1 MVGQAQA
8 AQMVCR
14 FSEGDASMGDL
25 LGGKGSNLCEMT
37 RLGLPVPPGFV
48 ITTQVC
54 RDYLAG
60 DYTLPDG
67 LAGTIRERIAEL
79 EQAIG
84 HEFGSSTNPL
94 LVSVRSGARI
104 SMPGMM
110 DTILNLGINDKIVE
124 GLGAMMGDR
133 RPAWDAYRRFIQ
145 IYAEVVQEVAAEPFE
160 ECLAEHKARAGVE
173 LDYELSA
180 VQLQAVTRDF
190 KAMARESA
198 GSAPPEDPWEQLMGA
213 VDAVFRSW
221 NNPRAIV
228 YRNQYGIDHDMGTA
242 VTIMGMVYGNL
253 GPTSGTGV
261 LFTRNPSNGQREMYG
276 EFLSNAQGE
285 DVVAGVRTPEPLA
298 SLAKVM
304 PERSEE
310 LLTLAGDLERHYR
323 DVQDVEFTIEQGRL
337 YLLQTRNAKRTP
349 LSSVKTAVDMVHE
362 GMIDREQALQRVDP
376 EEITQLLVPQFA
388 SDLSE
393 EELRERLLAT
403 GAGASPGAASG
414 RVCFD
419 ADTAVDLAR
428 RGERVLLVRPE
439 TKPDDI
445 HGIIAA
451 AGVVTSRGGVT
462 SHAAV
467 VTRGLGKPCIVGC
480 ESLQVDLELL
490 EMSGNG
496 QTVKAGE
503 RVSIDGT
510 LGNVYSG
517 ELATVNPRLEDLP
530 EASELL
536 SWADEARRLGVMA
549 NADTPADAR
558 QAIVMGAEG
567 IGLCRTEHMFLDPNR
582 LPAVRQMLLNSEAA
596 EEWRREQEALD
607 SRFRGNDEL
616 AGRRVDPLA
625 NPFMNPEAA
634 DIPAE
639 VVDFYQALER
649 VKLLQTN
656 DFRGILRA
664 MSRRPVIIRLLDA
677 PLHEFLPPYD
687 ELLTEL
693 ATLRAQHEMGGGRP
707 HPDHLPEGERILAE
721 KEAFL
726 HQVDSLRE
734 SNPMLGH
741 RGCRLGLSFPE
752 IYRMQVEAIITAG
765 AQLVSEGIEV
775 HPEVMVPLT
784 VDVEEMRRLRA
795 DLTRVASEVQERM
808 GVEVHYKFGTMV
820 ETPRAALTAGAV
832 AEESEFFSFG
842 TNDLTQMTYGFSR
855 DDAEGKFLR
864 SYVNEGVLPADP
876 FQSIDRDG
884 VGELVRLAVQA
895 GRRVRPELEIGICG
909 EHGGDPASVAFCHEA
924 GLDYV
929 SCSPFR
935 VPVARLAAAQ
945 AALEG

>member
-1 MVGQAQA
+1 MVVQAQA
-8 AQMVCR
+8 AQMVYR

-60 DYTLPDG
+60 DYTLPEG
-67 LAGTIRERIAEL
+67 LAATVRERVAEL

-84 HEFGSSTNPL
+84 HQFGATANPL

-110 DTILNLGINDKIVE
+110 DTILNLGINDHIVE
-124 GLGAMMGDR
+124 GLSAMMGDR
-133 RPAWDAYRRFIQ
+133 RPAWDAYRRFVQ
-145 IYAEVVQEVAAEPFE
+145 IYAEVVQEVAPEPFE

-173 LDYELSA
+173 LDYELTA
-180 VQLQAVTRDF
+180 EQLQAVTRDF
-190 KAMARESA
+190 KEIVRQSA
-198 GSAPPEDPWEQLMGA
+198 GAAPPDDPWQQLFGA
-213 VDAVFRSW
+213 VEAVFRSW

-261 LFTRNPSNGQREMYG
+261 LFTRDPSTGQREVYG

-285 DVVAGVRTPEPLA
+285 DVVAGVRTPEPLSA
-298 SLAKVM
+298 LADAM

-310 LLTLAGDLERHYR
+310 LLSLASNLEKHYR

-349 LSSVKTAVDMVHE
+349 LSSVKTAVDMVRE
-362 GMIDREQALQRVDP
+362 GMIDREQALRRVDP

-388 SDLSE
+388 AGLPE
-393 EELRERLLAT
+393 EELSERLLTT

-419 ADTAVDLAR
+419 ADVAEDLAR
-428 RGERVLLVRPE
+428 RGETVILVRPE

-480 ESLQVDLELL
+480 EGMQVDLELG

-496 QTVKAGE
+496 HTRREGDQ
-503 RVSIDGT
+503 VSIDGA
-510 LGNVYSG
+510 LGNVYVG

-536 SWADEARRLGVMA
+536 AWADEARRLGVMA

-558 QAIVMGAEG
+558 QAIIMGAEG

-582 LPAVRQMLLNSEAA
+582 LPAVRQMLLNSEVA
-596 EEWRREQEALD
+596 EEWRREHEGA
-607 SRFRGNDEL
+607 SI
-616 AGRRVDPLA
+616 DPLA
-625 NPFMNPEAA
+625 NPFMNPEVS
-634 DIPAE
+634 DIPSA

-649 VKLLQTN
+649 VRRLQTN
-656 DFRGILRA
+656 DFRGILRV
-664 MSRRPVIIRLLDA
+664 MSRKPVIIRLLDA

-693 ATLRAQHEMGGGRP
+693 ATLRATGA
-707 HPDHLPEGERILAE
+707 DADVVTE

-726 HQVDSLRE
+726 NRVDSLRE

-752 IYRMQVEAIITAG
+752 IYRMQVQAIITAG
-765 AQLVSEGIEV
+765 AQLVSEGVEV
-775 HPEVMVPLT
+775 HPEIMIPLT

-795 DLTRVASEVQERM
+795 DLTRVAAEVQERM

-820 ETPRAALTAGAV
+820 ETPRAALTAGPV

-864 SYVNEGVLPADP
+864 SYVNEGVLPVDP
-876 FQSIDRDG
+876 FESIDRDG
-884 VGELVRLAVQA
+884 VGELVRLAVNA
-895 GRRVRPELEIGICG
+895 GRKVRPDLEIGICG
-909 EHGGDPASVAFCHEA
+909 EHGGDPRSVAFCHEA
-924 GLDYV
+924 ALDYV

-945 AALEG
+945 AALQDG

>member
-1 MVGQAQA
+1 MPMVGQAQA
-8 AQMVCR
+8 TQMVYR

-60 DYTLPDG
+60 DYTLPEG
-67 LAGTIRERIAEL
+67 LAGTIRARISEL
-79 EQAIG
+79 EKAIG
-84 HEFGSSTNPL
+84 HDFGSTTNPL

-110 DTILNLGINDKIVE
+110 DTILNLGINDEIVE
-124 GLGAMMGDR
+124 GLGTMMGDR
-133 RPAWDAYRRFIQ
+133 RPAWDAYRRFVQ
-145 IYAEVVQEVAAEPFE
+145 IYAEVVQEVAPGPFE
-160 ECLAEHKARAGVE
+160 KCLAEHKAMAGVK
-173 LDYELSA
+173 LDYELTA
-180 VQLQAVTRDF
+180 GQLQAVTRDF
-190 KAMARESA
+190 KEIARQAA
-198 GSAPPEDPWEQLMGA
+198 GAPPPDDPWEQLLGA
-213 VDAVFRSW
+213 VEAVFRSW
-221 NNPRAIV
+221 NNPRASV
-228 YRNQYGIDHDMGTA
+228 YRNQYGIDHNMGTA

-261 LFTRNPSNGQREMYG
+261 LFTRDPSTGQREVYG

-285 DVVAGVRTPEPLA
+285 DVVAGVRTPQPLSA
-298 SLAKVM
+298 LAETM
-304 PERSEE
+304 PERSQE
-310 LLTLAGDLERHYR
+310 LLGLADDLEKHYR

-349 LSSVKTAVDMVHE
+349 LSAVKTAVDMVRE
-362 GMIDREQALQRVDP
+362 GMIDREQALKRVDP

-388 SDLSE
+388 ADMTE
-393 EELRERLLAT
+393 EELEKRLLAT

-419 ADTAVDLAR
+419 ADVAEDLAR
-428 RGERVLLVRPE
+428 RGEQVILVRPE

-445 HGIIAA
+445 HGIIAS

-480 ESLQVDLELL
+480 ENLHVDLELQ

-496 QTVKAGE
+496 LTLKDGDQVSMDGALG
-503 RVSIDGT
+503 RVYT
-510 LGNVYSG
+510 G

-530 EASELL
+530 EARELL
-536 SWADEARRLGVMA
+536 GWADERRKLGVMA

-596 EEWRREQEALD
+596 EEWRRAQN
-607 SRFRGNDEL
+607 G
-616 AGRRVDPLA
+616 GHIDPLA
-625 NPFMNPEAA
+625 NPFMNPEVS
-634 DIPAE
+634 DIPSE

-649 VKLLQTN
+649 VKRLQTN
-656 DFRGILRA
+656 DFRGILRV
-664 MSRRPVIIRLLDA
+664 MSRKPVIIRLLDA
-677 PLHEFLPPYD
+677 PLHEFLPPYE
-687 ELLTEL
+687 ELLIEL
-693 ATLRAQHEMGGGRP
+693 ATLRATGADADM
-707 HPDHLPEGERILAE
+707 LAE

-726 HQVDSLRE
+726 QRVESLRE
-734 SNPMLGH
+734 TNPMLGH

-752 IYRMQVEAIITAG
+752 IYRMQVEAIISAG
-765 AQLVSEGIEV
+765 GQLVSEGVEV
-775 HPEVMVPLT
+775 HPEVMIPLT
-784 VDVEEMRRLRA
+784 VDVEEMRRLRS
-795 DLTRVASEVQERM
+795 DLTRVAAEVQERM
-808 GVEVHYKFGTMV
+808 GVEVPYKFGTMV

-864 SYVNEGVLPADP
+864 NYINEGVLPVDP
-876 FQSIDRDG
+876 FESIDRDG
-884 VGELVRLAVQA
+884 VGELVRLAVNA
-895 GRRVRPELEIGICG
+895 GRKVRPDLEIGICG
-909 EHGGDPASVAFCHEA
+909 EHGGDPKSVAFCHEA

-945 AALEG
+945 AALND

>member
-1 MVGQAQA
+1 MVAQAQA
-8 AQMVCR
+8 AKLVYR
-14 FSEGDASMGDL
+14 FSEGDASMADL

-60 DYTLPDG
+60 GYTLPEG
-67 LAGTIRERIAEL
+67 LAEDVRNRVAEL
-79 EQAIG
+79 EGSIRHQ
-84 HEFGSSTNPL
+84 FGSTTNPL

-110 DTILNLGINDKIVE
+110 DTILNLGINDEIVE
-124 GLGAMMGDR
+124 GLGTMMGDR

-145 IYAEVVQEVAAEPFE
+145 IYAEVVQEVPAEPFE
-160 ECLAEHKARAGVE
+160 ECLADHKARAGVE
-173 LDYELSA
+173 LDYQLSA
-180 VQLQAVTRDF
+180 EQLQAVTREF
-190 KAMARESA
+190 KDIARRYA
-198 GSAPPEDPWEQLMGA
+198 GEPPPDEPWEQLFGA
-213 VDAVFRSW
+213 VEAVFRSW
-221 NNPRAIV
+221 NNPRATV

-261 LFTRNPSNGQREMYG
+261 LFTRDPSTGRRVVYG

-285 DVVAGVRTPEPLA
+285 DVVAGVRTPEPLSA
-298 SLAKVM
+298 LAGAM

-310 LLTLAGDLERHYR
+310 LLRLASSLEKHYR

-349 LSSVKTAVDMVHE
+349 LSAVKTAVDMVRE
-362 GMIDREQALQRVDP
+362 GMIDRERALKRVDP

-388 SDLSE
+388 ADLPE
-393 EELRERLLAT
+393 DELDKRLLAT

-419 ADTAVDLAR
+419 ADVAEDLAR
-428 RGERVLLVRPE
+428 RGEQVILVRPE

-480 ESLQVDLELL
+480 EGMHVDLELG

-496 QTVKAGE
+496 LTIREGD
-503 RVSIDGT
+503 RVSMDGA
-510 LGNVYSG
+510 LGRVYTG

-530 EASELL
+530 EARELL
-536 SWADEARRLGVMA
+536 AWADETRRLGVMA

-567 IGLCRTEHMFLDPNR
+567 IGLCRTEHMFLDPIR
-582 LPAVRQMLLNSEAA
+582 LPVVRQMLLNSEAA
-596 EEWRREQEALD
+596 EEWRREHE
-607 SRFRGNDEL
+607 GHHI
-616 AGRRVDPLA
+616 DPLS
-625 NPFMNPEAA
+625 NPFMNPDVA
-634 DIPAE
+634 DIPSN
-639 VVDFYQALER
+639 VVDFYQALDR

-656 DFRGILRA
+656 DFRGILRV

-677 PLHEFLPPYD
+677 PLHEFLPPYE
-687 ELLTEL
+687 ELLIEL
-693 ATLRAQHEMGGGRP
+693 ATLRATGAP
-707 HPDHLPEGERILAE
+707 ADTIAE

-726 HQVDSLRE
+726 QRVESLRE
-734 SNPMLGH
+734 TNPMLGH
-741 RGCRLGLSFPE
+741 RGCRLGLSFPA

-765 AQLVSEGIEV
+765 AQLVSEGLEV
-775 HPEVMVPLT
+775 NPEIMIPLT

-795 DLTRVASEVQERM
+795 DLTKVADEVQERW

-864 SYVNEGVLPADP
+864 NYINEGVLPADP
-876 FQSIDRDG
+876 FASIDRDG
-884 VGELVRLAVQA
+884 VGELVLMAVKA
-895 GRRVRPELEIGICG
+895 GRRVRPDLEIGICG
-909 EHGGDPASVAFCHEA
+909 EHGGDPQSVAFCHEA

-945 AALEG
+945 AALQDS

>member
-1 MVGQAQA
+1 MVAQAQA
-8 AQMVCR
+8 AKLVYR
-14 FSEGDASMGDL
+14 FSEGDASMADL

-60 DYTLPDG
+60 GYTLPEG
-67 LAGTIRERIAEL
+67 LAEDVRNRVAEL
-79 EQAIG
+79 EESIRHQ
-84 HEFGSSTNPL
+84 FGSTTNPL

-110 DTILNLGINDKIVE
+110 DTILNLGINDEIVE
-124 GLGAMMGDR
+124 GLGTMMGDR

-145 IYAEVVQEVAAEPFE
+145 IYAEVVQEVPAEPFE
-160 ECLAEHKARAGVE
+160 ECLADHKARAGVE
-173 LDYELSA
+173 LDYQLSA
-180 VQLQAVTRDF
+180 EQLQAVTREF
-190 KAMARESA
+190 KDIARRYA
-198 GSAPPEDPWEQLMGA
+198 GEPPPDEPWEQLFGA
-213 VDAVFRSW
+213 VEAVFRSW
-221 NNPRAIV
+221 NNPRATV

-261 LFTRNPSNGQREMYG
+261 LFTRDPSTGRRVVYG

-285 DVVAGVRTPEPLA
+285 DVVAGVRTPEPLSA
-298 SLAKVM
+298 LAGAM
-304 PERSEE
+304 PERSKE
-310 LLTLAGDLERHYR
+310 LLRLASSLEKHYR

-349 LSSVKTAVDMVHE
+349 LSAVKTAVDMVRE
-362 GMIDREQALQRVDP
+362 GMIDRERALKRVDP

-388 SDLSE
+388 ADLPE
-393 EELRERLLAT
+393 DELDKRLLAT

-419 ADTAVDLAR
+419 ADVAEDLAR
-428 RGERVLLVRPE
+428 RGEQVILVRPE

-480 ESLQVDLELL
+480 EGMHVDLELG

-496 QTVKAGE
+496 LTIREGD
-503 RVSIDGT
+503 RVSMDGA
-510 LGNVYSG
+510 LGRVYTG

-530 EASELL
+530 EARELL
-536 SWADEARRLGVMA
+536 AWADETRRLGVMA

-567 IGLCRTEHMFLDPNR
+567 IGLCRTEHMFLDPIR
-582 LPAVRQMLLNSEAA
+582 LPVVRQMLLNSEAA
-596 EEWRREQEALD
+596 EEWRREHE
-607 SRFRGNDEL
+607 GHHI
-616 AGRRVDPLA
+616 DPLS
-625 NPFMNPEAA
+625 NPFMNPDVA
-634 DIPAE
+634 DIPSN
-639 VVDFYQALER
+639 VVDFYQALDR

-656 DFRGILRA
+656 DFRGILRV

-677 PLHEFLPPYD
+677 PLHEFLPPYE
-687 ELLTEL
+687 ELLIEL
-693 ATLRAQHEMGGGRP
+693 ATLRATGAP
-707 HPDHLPEGERILAE
+707 ADTIAE

-726 HQVDSLRE
+726 QRVESLRE
-734 SNPMLGH
+734 TNPMLGH
-741 RGCRLGLSFPE
+741 RGCRLGLSFPA

-765 AQLVSEGIEV
+765 AQLVSEGLEV
-775 HPEVMVPLT
+775 NPEIMIPLT

-795 DLTRVASEVQERM
+795 DLTKVTDEVQERWC
-808 GVEVHYKFGTMV
+808 VEVHYKFGTMV

-864 SYVNEGVLPADP
+864 NYINEGVLPADP
-876 FQSIDRDG
+876 FASIDRDG
-884 VGELVRLAVQA
+884 VGELVRMAVKA
-895 GRRVRPELEIGICG
+895 GRRVRPDLEIGICG
-909 EHGGDPASVAFCHEA
+909 EHGGDPQSVAFCHEA

-945 AALEG
+945 AALQDS

>member
-1 MVGQAQA
+1 MVAQAQA
-8 AQMVCR
+8 AQMVYR

-60 DYTLPDG
+60 DYTLPEG
-67 LAGTIRERIAEL
+67 LARTIRERIAEL
-79 EQAIG
+79 EESIG
-84 HEFGSSTNPL
+84 HEFGSASNPL

-110 DTILNLGINDKIVE
+110 DTILNLGINDEIVE
-124 GLGAMMGDR
+124 GLGAMMGDQ

-173 LDYELSA
+173 LDHELTA
-180 VQLQAVTRDF
+180 EQLQAVTRDF
-190 KAMARESA
+190 KAIALESA
-198 GSAPPEDPWEQLMGA
+198 GAAPPDDPWEQLFGA
-213 VDAVFRSW
+213 VEAVFRSW
-221 NNPRAIV
+221 NNPRATV
-228 YRNQYGIDHDMGTA
+228 YRNQYGIDHNMGTA

-253 GPTSGTGV
+253 GPSSGTGV
-261 LFTRNPSNGQREMYG
+261 LFTRDPSTGRREVYG
-276 EFLSNAQGE
+276 EFLTNAQGE
-285 DVVAGVRTPEPLA
+285 DVVAGVRTPEPLSA
-298 SLAKVM
+298 LARVM

-310 LLTLAGDLERHYR
+310 LLGLASNLEKHYR

-349 LSSVKTAVDMVHE
+349 LSAVKTAVDMVRE
-362 GMIDREQALQRVDP
+362 GMIDRVQALKRVDP

-388 SDLSE
+388 ADMST
-393 EELRERLLAT
+393 EELEGRLLAT

-419 ADTAVDLAR
+419 ADVAEDLAR
-428 RGERVLLVRPE
+428 RGERVILVRPE

-445 HGIIAA
+445 HGIIAS

-480 ESLQVDLELL
+480 ENLHVDLELQ

-496 QTVKAGE
+496 LTLKEGDQVSMDGALG
-503 RVSIDGT
+503 RVYT
-510 LGNVYSG
+510 G
-517 ELATVNPRLEDLP
+517 ELATVNPHLEDLP
-530 EASELL
+530 EARELL
-536 SWADEARRLGVMA
+536 RWADDTRRLGVMA

-558 QAIVMGAEG
+558 QALVMGAEG

-582 LPAVRQMLLNSEAA
+582 LPVVRQMLLNSEAA
-596 EEWRREQEALD
+596 EEWRRKHE
-607 SRFRGNDEL
+607 GTN
-616 AGRRVDPLA
+616 VDPLA
-625 NPFMNPEAA
+625 NPFMNPEVS
-634 DIPAE
+634 DIPSE
-639 VVDFYQALER
+639 VVDFYHALDR
-649 VKLLQTN
+649 VKRLQTN

-664 MSRRPVIIRLLDA
+664 MSRKPVIIRLLDA

-687 ELLTEL
+687 ELLIEL
-693 ATLRAQHEMGGGRP
+693 ATLRATGA
-707 HPDHLPEGERILAE
+707 DGEVIGE

-726 HQVDSLRE
+726 QRVESLRE
-734 SNPMLGH
+734 TNPMLGH

-752 IYRMQVEAIITAG
+752 IYRMQVTAIITAG
-765 AQLVSEGIEV
+765 GQLVLEGVEV
-775 HPEVMVPLT
+775 HPEIMVPLT

-795 DLTRVASEVQERM
+795 DLTRVAAEVQEQM

-864 SYVNEGVLPADP
+864 NYINEGVLPVDP
-876 FQSIDRDG
+876 FESIDRDG
-884 VGELVRLAVQA
+884 VGELVRMAVKA
-895 GRRVRPELEIGICG
+895 GRKVRPDLEIGICG
-909 EHGGDPASVAFCHEA
+909 EHGGDPKSVAFCHEA
-924 GLDYV
+924 DLDYV

-945 AALEG
+945 AALNDV

>member
-1 MVGQAQA
+1 MVY
-8 AQMVCR
+8 R

-60 DYTLPDG
+60 DYTLPEG
-67 LAGTIRERIAEL
+67 LAKTIRERVAEL
-79 EQAIG
+79 EESIG
-84 HEFGSSTNPL
+84 HEFGSAANPL

-110 DTILNLGINDKIVE
+110 DTILNLGINDEIVE

-133 RPAWDAYRRFIQ
+133 RPAWDAYRRFVQ
-145 IYAEVVQEVAAEPFE
+145 IYAEVVQEVAPEPFE

-173 LDYELSA
+173 LDYELTA
-180 VQLQAVTRDF
+180 GQLQAVTADF
-190 KAMARESA
+190 KAIARDAA
-198 GSAPPEDPWEQLMGA
+198 GAAPPDEPWEQLFGA
-213 VDAVFRSW
+213 VEAVFRSW

-261 LFTRNPSNGQREMYG
+261 LFTRDPSTGKREVYG

-298 SLAKVM
+298 ALATAM

-310 LLTLAGDLERHYR
+310 LLGLAANLEKHYR

-349 LSSVKTAVDMVHE
+349 LSAVKTAVDMVRE
-362 GMIDREQALQRVDP
+362 GMIDREQALQRVNP

-388 SDLSE
+388 ADVPA
-393 EELRERLLAT
+393 EELEGRLLAT

-419 ADTAVDLAR
+419 ADVAEDLAR
-428 RGERVLLVRPE
+428 RGERVILVRPE

-445 HGIIAA
+445 HGIIAS

-480 ESLQVDLELL
+480 ENLHVDLELQ

-496 QTVKAGE
+496 LTLKEGDQVSMDGAFG
-503 RVSIDGT
+503 RVYT
-510 LGNVYSG
+510 G

-530 EASELL
+530 EARELL
-536 SWADEARRLGVMA
+536 RWADDTRRLGVMA

-558 QAIVMGAEG
+558 QALVMGAEG

-582 LPAVRQMLLNSEAA
+582 LPIVRQMLLNSEAA
-596 EEWRREQEALD
+596 EEWRREHEGT
-607 SRFRGNDEL
+607 S
-616 AGRRVDPLA
+616 VDPLA
-625 NPFMNPEAA
+625 NPFMNPEVS
-634 DIPAE
+634 DIPAAA
-639 VVDFYQALER
+639 VDFYQALDR
-649 VKLLQTN
+649 VKRLQTS

-664 MSRRPVIIRLLDA
+664 MSRKPVIIRLLDA

-693 ATLRAQHEMGGGRP
+693 ATLRVQHEMSGGRPGGRP
-707 HPDHLPEGERILAE
+707 HPNPLPEGEGIGGRGEGILAE

-726 HQVDSLRE
+726 QRVESLRE
-734 SNPMLGH
+734 TNPMLGH

-752 IYRMQVEAIITAG
+752 IYRMQVEAIISAG
-765 AQLVSEGIEV
+765 AQLVSEGVEV
-775 HPEVMVPLT
+775 HPEIMIPLT

-795 DLTRVASEVQERM
+795 DLTRVAAEVQERM

-864 SYVNEGVLPADP
+864 SYVNEGVLPVDP
-876 FQSIDRDG
+876 FESIDRDG

-895 GRRVRPELEIGICG
+895 GRKVRPDLEIGICG
-909 EHGGDPASVAFCHEA
+909 EHGGDPRSVAFCHEA

-945 AALEG
+945 AALGDG

>member
-1 MVGQAQA
+1 MVY
-8 AQMVCR
+8 R
-14 FSEGDASMGDL
+14 FSEGDASMADL

-60 DYTLPDG
+60 DYTLPEG
-67 LAGTIRERIAEL
+67 LAGTVRERVSEL

-84 HEFGSSTNPL
+84 HEFGSTNNPL

-110 DTILNLGINDKIVE
+110 DTILNLGINDEIVD
-124 GLGAMMGDR
+124 GLGVMMGDR

-145 IYAEVVQEVAAEPFE
+145 IYAEVVQEVAPEPFE
-160 ECLAEHKARAGVE
+160 ECLADHKERAGVD
-173 LDYELSA
+173 LDYQLTAE
-180 VQLQAVTRDF
+180 QLQEVTQDF
-190 KAMARESA
+190 KNIAREHA
-198 GSAPPEDPWEQLMGA
+198 GAAPPDEPWEQLFGA
-213 VDAVFRSW
+213 MEAVFRSW
-221 NNPRAIV
+221 NNSRAIV

-261 LFTRNPSNGQREMYG
+261 LFTRDPSTGRRDVYG

-298 SLAKVM
+298 ALAKTM
-304 PERSEE
+304 PERSQE
-310 LLTLAGDLERHYR
+310 LLSLAADLESHYR

-349 LSSVKTAVDMVHE
+349 LSAVKTAVDMVHE
-362 GMIDREQALQRVDP
+362 GMIDRERALQRVDP

-388 SDLSE
+388 ADLSE
-393 EELRERLLAT
+393 EELQERLITT

-419 ADTAVDLAR
+419 ADTAEDLAR
-428 RGERVLLVRPE
+428 RGERVILVRPE

-445 HGIIAA
+445 HGIIAST
-451 AGVVTSRGGVT
+451 GVVTSRGGVT

-480 ESLQVDLELL
+480 EGMQVDLDLKV
-490 EMSGNG
+490 MSGNG
-496 QTVKAGE
+496 LTVREGE
-503 RVSIDGT
+503 RVSMDGA
-510 LGNVYSG
+510 LGRVYTG
-517 ELATVNPRLEDLP
+517 ELATVNPGLQDLP
-530 EASELL
+530 EARELL
-536 SWADEARRLGVMA
+536 GWADETRRLGVMA

-596 EEWRREQEALD
+596 EEWRRENE
-607 SRFRGNDEL
+607 GNNI
-616 AGRRVDPLA
+616 DPLA
-625 NPFMNPEAA
+625 NPFMNPDVA
-634 DIPAE
+634 DIPSA
-639 VVDFYQALER
+639 VIDFYQALDR

-656 DFRGILRA
+656 DFRGILRV
-664 MSRRPVIIRLLDA
+664 MSRKPVIIRLLDA

-687 ELLTEL
+687 ELLIEMT
-693 ATLRAQHEMGGGRP
+693 TLRVTGASQDEIG
-707 HPDHLPEGERILAE
+707 E
-721 KEAFL
+721 KEEFL
-726 HQVDSLRE
+726 HRVESLRE
-734 SNPMLGH
+734 TNPMLGH
-741 RGCRLGLSFPE
+741 RGCRLGLSFPA
-752 IYRMQVEAIITAG
+752 IYRMQVEAIITAA
-765 AQLVSEGIEV
+765 AQLVSEGLEV
-775 HPEVMVPLT
+775 HPEIMIPLT

-795 DLTRVASEVQERM
+795 DLTRVAAEVQKRM
-808 GVEVHYKFGTMV
+808 GIEVHYKFGTMV

-864 SYVNEGVLPADP
+864 NYINEGVLPVDP
-876 FQSIDRDG
+876 FESIDREG
-884 VGELVRLAVQA
+884 VGELVRLAVKA
-895 GRRVRPELEIGICG
+895 GRKVRPELEIGICG
-909 EHGGDPASVAFCHEA
+909 EHGGDPKSVAFCHEA
-924 GLDYV
+924 ELDYV

-945 AALEG
+945 AALQDNQS

>member
-1 MVGQAQA
+1 MVVQAQA
-8 AQMVCR
+8 AQMVYR

-60 DYTLPDG
+60 DYTLPEG
-67 LAGTIRERIAEL
+67 LAGTIRERISEL
-79 EQAIG
+79 EESIG
-84 HEFGSSTNPL
+84 HEFGSTTNPL

-110 DTILNLGINDKIVE
+110 DTILNLGINDDIVE
-124 GLGAMMGDR
+124 GLGVMMGDR
-133 RPAWDAYRRFIQ
+133 RPAWDAYRRFVQ
-145 IYAEVVQEVAAEPFE
+145 IYAEVVQEVAPEPFE
-160 ECLAEHKARAGVE
+160 EYLAEHKARAGVE
-173 LDYELSA
+173 LDYQLTAE
-180 VQLQAVTRDF
+180 QLQAVTLDF
-190 KAMARESA
+190 KDIARQAA
-198 GSAPPEDPWEQLMGA
+198 GAPPTDDPWQQLFGA
-213 VDAVFRSW
+213 VEAVFRSW
-221 NNPRAIV
+221 NNPRATV
-228 YRNQYGIDHDMGTA
+228 YRNQYGIDHNMGTA

-261 LFTRNPSNGQREMYG
+261 LFTRDPSTGRREVYG
-276 EFLSNAQGE
+276 EFLTNAQGE
-285 DVVAGVRTPEPLA
+285 DVVAGVRTPEPLSA
-298 SLAKVM
+298 LANVM

-310 LLTLAGDLERHYR
+310 LLSLASNLEKHYQ

-362 GMIDREQALQRVDP
+362 GMIDRAQALKRVDP

-388 SDLSE
+388 ADLAE
-393 EELRERLLAT
+393 EELEARLLAT

-419 ADTAVDLAR
+419 ADVAEDLAR
-428 RGERVLLVRPE
+428 RGEQVILVRPE

-445 HGIIAA
+445 HGIIAST
-451 AGVVTSRGGVT
+451 GVVTSRGGVT

-480 ESLQVDLELL
+480 EGMQVDLELG

-496 QTVKAGE
+496 HTLRDGD
-503 RVSIDGT
+503 RVSIDGA
-510 LGNVYSG
+510 LGHVYVG

-530 EASELL
+530 EARELL
-536 SWADEARRLGVMA
+536 GWADETRRLGVMA

-582 LPAVRQMLLNSEAA
+582 LPAVRQMLLNSEVA
-596 EEWRREQEALD
+596 EEWRRGHEGHPIDA
-607 SRFRGNDEL
+607 
-616 AGRRVDPLA
+616 LA
-625 NPFMNPEAA
+625 NPFMNPEVS
-634 DIPAE
+634 DIPAA

-649 VKLLQTN
+649 VKRLQIN
-656 DFRGILRA
+656 DFRGILRV
-664 MSRRPVIIRLLDA
+664 MSRKPVIIRLLDA

-687 ELLTEL
+687 ELLIEL
-693 ATLRAQHEMGGGRP
+693 ATLRATGA
-707 HPDHLPEGERILAE
+707 DSVTIAE
-721 KEAFL
+721 KERFL
-726 HQVDSLRE
+726 HRVDSLRE

-765 AQLVSEGIEV
+765 AQLVSEGLEV
-775 HPEVMVPLT
+775 HPEIMIPLT

-795 DLTRVASEVQERM
+795 DLTRVAAEVQEQM
-808 GVEVHYKFGTMV
+808 GVEVPYKFGTMV

-864 SYVNEGVLPADP
+864 NYINEGVLPVDP
-876 FQSIDRDG
+876 FESIDRDG
-884 VGELVRLAVQA
+884 VGELVRLAVMA
-895 GRRVRPELEIGICG
+895 GRRVRPDLEIGICG
-909 EHGGDPASVAFCHEA
+909 EHGGDPKSVAFCHEA
-924 GLDYV
+924 ELDYV

-945 AALEG
+945 AALQDS

>member
-1 MVGQAQA
+1 MVVQAQA
-8 AQMVCR
+8 AKLVYR

-60 DYTLPDG
+60 DYTLPKG
-67 LAGTIRERIAEL
+67 LEQTIRERIAEL
-79 EQAIG
+79 EESIG
-84 HEFGSSTNPL
+84 HAFGSTSNPL

-110 DTILNLGINDKIVE
+110 DTILNLGINDRIVE
-124 GLGAMMGDR
+124 GLGTMMGDR

-145 IYAEVVQEVAAEPFE
+145 IYAEVVQEVPPEPFE
-160 ECLAEHKARAGVE
+160 ECLASHKRRAGME
-173 LDYELSA
+173 LDY
-180 VQLQAVTRDF
+180 QLTAEHLEAVTRDF
-190 KAMARESA
+190 EDIAIQFA
-198 GSAPPEDPWEQLMGA
+198 GAPPPADPWEQLFGA
-213 VDAVFRSW
+213 VEAVFRSW
-221 NNPRAIV
+221 NNPRATV

-261 LFTRNPSNGQREMYG
+261 LFTRDPSTGKREVYG
-276 EFLSNAQGE
+276 EFLTNAQGE
-285 DVVAGVRTPEPLA
+285 DVVAGVRTPEPLSA
-298 SLAKVM
+298 LAGKM

-310 LLTLAGDLERHYR
+310 LLRLASNLEKHYR

-362 GMIDREQALQRVDP
+362 GMIDREQALKRVDP

-388 SDLSE
+388 ADLLE
-393 EELRERLLAT
+393 DELSKRLLAT

-419 ADTAVDLAR
+419 ADVAEDLAR
-428 RGERVLLVRPE
+428 RGETVILVRPE

-445 HGIIAA
+445 HGIIAS

-480 ESLQVDLELL
+480 EGMHVDLELG

-496 QTVKAGE
+496 HTLREGD
-503 RVSIDGT
+503 RVSIDGA
-510 LGNVYSG
+510 LGNVYTG
-517 ELATVNPRLEDLP
+517 ELDTVNPGLEDLP
-530 EASELL
+530 EATELL
-536 SWADEARRLGVMA
+536 NWADETRRLGVMA

-582 LPAVRQMLLNSEAA
+582 LPAVRQMLLNAEVA
-596 EEWRREQEALD
+596 EEWRRERNGH
-607 SRFRGNDEL
+607 SI
-616 AGRRVDPLA
+616 DPLA
-625 NPFMNPEAA
+625 NPFMNPEVS
-634 DIPAE
+634 DIPAA
-639 VVDFYQALER
+639 VVDFYQALDR
-649 VKLLQTN
+649 VRRLQTN
-656 DFRGILRA
+656 DFRGILRV
-664 MSRRPVIIRLLDA
+664 MSGKPVIIRLLDA

-687 ELLTEL
+687 ELLIEL
-693 ATLRAQHEMGGGRP
+693 ATLRATGAPAEAV
-707 HPDHLPEGERILAE
+707 AE

-726 HQVDSLRE
+726 QRVDSLRE
-734 SNPMLGH
+734 ANPMLGH

-752 IYRMQVEAIITAG
+752 IYRMQVEAIITAA
-765 AQLVSEGIEV
+765 AQLVSEGLEV
-775 HPEVMVPLT
+775 HPEIMVPLT

-795 DLTRVASEVQERM
+795 DLTRVAAEVQERM

-832 AEESEFFSFG
+832 ASESEFFSFG

-864 SYVNEGVLPADP
+864 NYINEGVLPVDP
-876 FQSIDRDG
+876 FESIDRDG
-884 VGELVRLAVQA
+884 VGELVRLAVKA
-895 GRRVRPELEIGICG
+895 GRKVRPDLEIGICG
-909 EHGGDPASVAFCHEA
+909 EHGGDPKSVAFCHEA
-924 GLDYV
+924 ELDYV

-945 AALEG
+945 AALNDR

>member
-1 MVGQAQA
+1 MVY
-8 AQMVCR
+8 R
-14 FSEGDASMGDL
+14 FSEGDASMADL

-60 DYTLPDG
+60 DYTLPEG
-67 LAGTIRERIAEL
+67 LACTVRERVSEL

-84 HEFGSSTNPL
+84 HEFGSTNNPL

-110 DTILNLGINDKIVE
+110 DTILNLGINDEIVD
-124 GLGAMMGDR
+124 GLGVMMGDR

-145 IYAEVVQEVAAEPFE
+145 IYAEVVQEVAPEPFE
-160 ECLAEHKARAGVE
+160 ECLADHKERAGVD
-173 LDYELSA
+173 LDYQLTAE
-180 VQLQAVTRDF
+180 QLQEVTQDF
-190 KAMARESA
+190 KNIAREHA
-198 GSAPPEDPWEQLMGA
+198 GAAPPDEPWEQLFGA
-213 VDAVFRSW
+213 MEAVFRSW
-221 NNPRAIV
+221 NNSRAIV

-261 LFTRNPSNGQREMYG
+261 LFTRDPSTGRRDVYG

-298 SLAKVM
+298 ALAKTM
-304 PERSEE
+304 PERSQE
-310 LLTLAGDLERHYR
+310 LLSLAADLESHYR

-349 LSSVKTAVDMVHE
+349 LSAVKTAVDMVHE
-362 GMIDREQALQRVDP
+362 GMIDRERALQRVDP

-388 SDLSE
+388 ADLSE
-393 EELRERLLAT
+393 EELQERLITT

-419 ADTAVDLAR
+419 ADTAEDLAR
-428 RGERVLLVRPE
+428 RGERVILVRPE

-445 HGIIAA
+445 HGIIAST
-451 AGVVTSRGGVT
+451 GVVTSRGGVT

-480 ESLQVDLELL
+480 EGMQVDLDLKV
-490 EMSGNG
+490 MSGNG
-496 QTVKAGE
+496 LTVREGE
-503 RVSIDGT
+503 RVSMDGA
-510 LGNVYSG
+510 LGRVYTG
-517 ELATVNPRLEDLP
+517 ELATVNPGLQDLP
-530 EASELL
+530 EARELL
-536 SWADEARRLGVMA
+536 GWADETRRLGVMA

-596 EEWRREQEALD
+596 EEWRRENE
-607 SRFRGNDEL
+607 GNNI
-616 AGRRVDPLA
+616 DPLA
-625 NPFMNPEAA
+625 NPFMNPDVA
-634 DIPAE
+634 DIPSA
-639 VVDFYQALER
+639 VIDFYQALDR

-656 DFRGILRA
+656 DFRGILRV
-664 MSRRPVIIRLLDA
+664 MSRKPVIIRLLDA

-687 ELLTEL
+687 ELLIEMT
-693 ATLRAQHEMGGGRP
+693 TLRVTGASQDEIG
-707 HPDHLPEGERILAE
+707 E
-721 KEAFL
+721 KEEFL
-726 HQVDSLRE
+726 HRVESLRE
-734 SNPMLGH
+734 TNPMLGH
-741 RGCRLGLSFPE
+741 RGCRLGLSFPA
-752 IYRMQVEAIITAG
+752 IYRMQVEAIITAA
-765 AQLVSEGIEV
+765 AQLVSEGLEV
-775 HPEVMVPLT
+775 HPEIMIPLT

-795 DLTRVASEVQERM
+795 DLTRVAAEVQKRM
-808 GVEVHYKFGTMV
+808 GIEVHYKFGTMV

-864 SYVNEGVLPADP
+864 NYINEGVLPVDP
-876 FQSIDRDG
+876 FESIDREG
-884 VGELVRLAVQA
+884 VGELVRLAVKA
-895 GRRVRPELEIGICG
+895 GRKVRPELEIGICG
-909 EHGGDPASVAFCHEA
+909 EHGGDPRSVAFCHEA
-924 GLDYV
+924 ELDYV

-945 AALEG
+945 AALQDNQS

>member
-1 MVGQAQA
+1 MVY
-8 AQMVCR
+8 R
-14 FSEGDASMGDL
+14 FSEGDASMADL

-60 DYTLPDG
+60 DYTLPEG
-67 LAGTIRERIAEL
+67 LAGTVRERVSEL

-84 HEFGSSTNPL
+84 HEFGSTNNPL

-110 DTILNLGINDKIVE
+110 DTILNLGINDEIVD
-124 GLGAMMGDR
+124 GLGVMMGDR

-145 IYAEVVQEVAAEPFE
+145 IYAEVVQEVAPEPFE
-160 ECLAEHKARAGVE
+160 ECLADHKERAGVD
-173 LDYELSA
+173 LDYQLTAE
-180 VQLQAVTRDF
+180 QLQEVTQDF
-190 KAMARESA
+190 KNIAREHA
-198 GSAPPEDPWEQLMGA
+198 GAAPPDEPWEQLFGA
-213 VDAVFRSW
+213 MEAVFRSW
-221 NNPRAIV
+221 NNSRAIV

-261 LFTRNPSNGQREMYG
+261 LFTRDPSTGRRDVYG

-298 SLAKVM
+298 ALAKTM
-304 PERSEE
+304 PERSQE
-310 LLTLAGDLERHYR
+310 LLSLAADLESHYR

-349 LSSVKTAVDMVHE
+349 LSAVKTAVDMVHE
-362 GMIDREQALQRVDP
+362 GMIDRERALQRVDP

-388 SDLSE
+388 ADLSE
-393 EELRERLLAT
+393 EELQERLITT

-419 ADTAVDLAR
+419 ADTAEDLAR
-428 RGERVLLVRPE
+428 RGERVILVRPE

-445 HGIIAA
+445 HGIIAST
-451 AGVVTSRGGVT
+451 GVVTSRGGVT

-480 ESLQVDLELL
+480 EGMQVDLDLKV
-490 EMSGNG
+490 MSGNG
-496 QTVKAGE
+496 LTVREGE
-503 RVSIDGT
+503 RVSMDGA
-510 LGNVYSG
+510 LGRVYTG
-517 ELATVNPRLEDLP
+517 ELATVNPGLQDLP
-530 EASELL
+530 EARELL
-536 SWADEARRLGVMA
+536 GWADETRRLGVMA

-596 EEWRREQEALD
+596 EEWRRENE
-607 SRFRGNDEL
+607 GNNI
-616 AGRRVDPLA
+616 DPLA
-625 NPFMNPEAA
+625 NPFMNPDVA
-634 DIPAE
+634 DIPSA
-639 VVDFYQALER
+639 VIDFYQALDR

-656 DFRGILRA
+656 DFRGILRV
-664 MSRRPVIIRLLDA
+664 MSRKPVIIRLLDA

-687 ELLTEL
+687 ELLIEMT
-693 ATLRAQHEMGGGRP
+693 TLRVTGASQDEIG
-707 HPDHLPEGERILAE
+707 E
-721 KEAFL
+721 KEEFL
-726 HQVDSLRE
+726 HRVESLRE
-734 SNPMLGH
+734 TNPMLGH
-741 RGCRLGLSFPE
+741 RGCRLGLSFPA
-752 IYRMQVEAIITAG
+752 IYRMQVEAIITAA
-765 AQLVSEGIEV
+765 AQLVSEGLEV
-775 HPEVMVPLT
+775 HPEIMIPLT

-795 DLTRVASEVQERM
+795 DLTRVAAEVQKRM
-808 GVEVHYKFGTMV
+808 GIEVHYKFGTMV

-864 SYVNEGVLPADP
+864 NYINEGVLPVDP
-876 FQSIDRDG
+876 FESIDREG
-884 VGELVRLAVQA
+884 VGELVRLAVKA
-895 GRRVRPELEIGICG
+895 GRKVRPELEIGICG
-909 EHGGDPASVAFCHEA
+909 EHGGDPRSVAFCHEA
-924 GLDYV
+924 ELDYV

-945 AALEG
+945 AALQDNQS